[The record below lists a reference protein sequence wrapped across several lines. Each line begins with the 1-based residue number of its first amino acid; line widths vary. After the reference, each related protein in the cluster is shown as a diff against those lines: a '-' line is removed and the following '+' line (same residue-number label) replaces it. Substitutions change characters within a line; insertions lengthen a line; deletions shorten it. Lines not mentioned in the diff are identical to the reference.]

1 LKENKG
7 GNSMVEYSERIKNL
21 PPYLFAQ
28 IDKKKREKLSQGID
42 IIDLGVGDPDIPTP
56 EPIVKAMQKAV
67 EKPEHHR
74 YPSYEGMLS
83 FRSAVADFYKRRF
96 GVSLDPHKE
105 ILALIGSKE
114 GIAHFPLAFINP
126 GDVVLCPD
134 PAYPVYKIGTIFA
147 GGVPYTL
154 PLKEEHHFL
163 PDFKSVPGEVL
174 RKAKLIW
181 VNYPNN
187 PTSAVATES
196 FYRELIQWAKEHNI
210 IVASDLAYS
219 EIYFGEEKPISIL
232 QIEGAKDIAIEFHSL
247 SKTYNMTGW
256 RIGMA
261 VGNEELIS
269 GLGKVK
275 TNVDS
280 GQFQAIQEAAI
291 TALNLPESEVQKIRD
306 IYKQRR
312 EVMVKALESVG
323 LEVYNSSATFYLWV
337 KVPKGFTSAEF
348 VSLLLDQCGIVCTPG
363 NGFGDYG
370 EGYFRISLTLPTERL
385 LQAVERISKLKIL

>member
-1 LKENKG
+1 
-7 GNSMVEYSERIKNL
+7 MVEYSERIKNL

>member
-1 LKENKG
+1 
-7 GNSMVEYSERIKNL
+7 MHEYSQRIKSL

-28 IDKKKREKLSQGID
+28 IDKKKKEKLAQGID
-42 IIDLGVGDPDIPTP
+42 LIDLGVGDPDLPTLKP
-56 EPIVKAMQKAV
+56 VVEAMKRAV

-83 FRSAVADFYKRRF
+83 FRQAVVSWYKRRF
-96 GVSLDPHKE
+96 GVELDPEKE
-105 ILALIGSKE
+105 VVALIGSKE

-134 PAYPVYKIGTIFA
+134 PAYPVYKIGTLFA
-147 GGVPYTL
+147 GGEPYFL
-154 PLKEEHHFL
+154 PLKEENGFL
-163 PDFKSVPGEVL
+163 PDFKSVPKDVL
-174 RKAKLIW
+174 KRAKIIW

-187 PTSAVATES
+187 PTSATATKE
-196 FYRELIQWAKEHNI
+196 FYKELIDWARENNI

-219 EIYFGEEKPISIL
+219 EIYFGEEKPPSIL
-232 QIEGAKDIAIEFHSL
+232 EVEGAKEVAIEFHSL

-261 VGNEELIS
+261 VGNAQLVA

-291 TALNLPESEVQKIRD
+291 TALSLPEVEVQKIRD
-306 IYKQRR
+306 IYRERR
-312 EVMVKALESVG
+312 QAMEKALKEAG
-323 LEVYNSSATFYLWV
+323 LEVYPSNATFYLWV
-337 KVPKGFTSAEF
+337 KVPKGYSSAEF
-348 VSLLLDQCGIVCTPG
+348 VSLLLDKCGIVCTPG
-363 NGFGDYG
+363 NGFGEAG
-370 EGYFRISLTLPTERL
+370 EGYFRISLTVPTERL
-385 LQAVERISKLKIL
+385 LEAVERIKGLKL

>member
-1 LKENKG
+1 
-7 GNSMVEYSERIKNL
+7 MVEYSERIKNL

-312 EVMVKALESVG
+312 EVMVKALESIG